1 MEKVHIKTSEE
12 IKIMTEGGHKLAQ
25 IRDKLEAAVAAGVS
39 AWDIEE
45 LANDLIEKSGGQS
58 SFKMVP
64 GYSWSTCVNVD
75 DGVVHGI
82 PKKEIVFKKGQI
94 VSIDVGLF
102 YKGFH
107 TDTSTSVLVDSS
119 DKNLMNFLAVGRKAL
134 KNAISEARVGNF
146 VRDISAAY
154 ERTLTEAKLTPVW
167 RLTGHG
173 VGRSLHELPYVPCF
187 ARGADIEPLE
197 LVPGLVL
204 ALEIMYTKGNGNI
217 KTAQDGWTIVTQD
230 GKISALFEETV
241 SVDSHG
247 PVVLTKI

>member
-1 MEKVHIKTSEE
+1 MDKVHIKTSEE
-12 IKIMTEGGHKLAQ
+12 LKIMAEGGRKLAQ
-25 IRDKLEAAVAAGVS
+25 IRDNLEAAVATGVS

-82 PKKEIVFKKGQI
+82 PKKETVFKKGQI

-119 DKNLMNFLAVGRKAL
+119 DKKLMSFLDVGRKAL
-134 KNAISEARVGNF
+134 KNAISEATAGNF

-154 ERTLTEAKLTPVW
+154 ERTLAEAKLTPVW

-204 ALEIMYTKGNGNI
+204 ALEVMYTKGNGNI

-241 SVDSHG
+241 SVTNHG